1 MSNPD
6 STFETLIDAA
16 ERGDIAAIRAQVA
29 DGFDVRQTNPYGE
42 SVLAAAISGLEVV
55 VNIPA
60 PHRYAVVTALLEL
73 GFDPNQLD
81 SDRMGPLTE
90 AMLAMDTEM
99 LRLLLDAGARPNDA
113 AGCTDSDT
121 LYDWAE
127 FDYQYEVW
135 NIDGIPENFTDAD
148 EASEDTWLAWLDS
161 MAVKYNRRRP
171 DHLLLLRERGAKT
184 RRELT
189 SQPDQNP
196 APIKSLKRL
205 HDT

>member
-189 SQPDQNP
+189 S
-196 APIKSLKRL
+196 
-205 HDT
+205 